1 MATISIGNAGL
12 ANSVTGA
19 LGNNAITNALGISSF
34 NDGVCGPSTFLTKF
48 GAGTIFQSSSL
59 PYHIRSNKN
68 FTVNFHWFPKY
79 SQIRSYFANA
89 LGATD
94 TGELALFIRN
104 ISVPDIVNAGNEKL
118 NAGLNA
124 HFAGS
129 IPGTGVNGMGNL
141 EMTVLATEFS
151 LVDHCFYQWL
161 RETESPYWI
170 YPPFGNSA
178 SSLDD
183 FKKVFSAFSKFN
195 EEKTKVPKAVNTT
208 KGANESYEDYL
219 ARLDYEMS
227 LFEEV
232 MDKNKTVVL
241 NYARTTNLVNV
252 QSLSQSSPF
261 TRADIEIKYYS
272 ANFKELHSVICYGA
286 YPIRIETMDVDN
298 EPGFKEGY
306 RVEFA
311 YDSIDV
317 VSPFVADDSNGLTN
331 AVMGGASK
339 VAGALGGGKNGP
351 AKWAS
356 TLTDGMLDNYLNKSF
371 LAKASKFVNSVTNK
385 AGSKISDKLNNVQK
399 KLGVGDVLS

>member
-19 LGNNAITNALGISSF
+19 LGNNAVTNALGISSF

-118 NAGLNA
+118 NVGLNA

-129 IPGTGVNGMGNL
+129 IPGAGVNGMGNL

-170 YPPFGNSA
+170 YPPFGNGA
-178 SSLDD
+178 GSLDD
-183 FKKVFSAFSKFN
+183 FKDVFSAFSK
-195 EEKTKVPKAVNTT
+195 
-208 KGANESYEDYL
+208 YEDGVL
-219 ARLDYEMS
+219 VTTNDVTPIQKSGES
-227 LFEEV
+227 DEV
-232 MDKNKTVVL
+232 FNLRINGLKDITVFT
-241 NYARTTNLVNV
+241 NYTRATNLVNV

-317 VSPFVADDSNGLTN
+317 VSPFVADESNGITN
-331 AVMGGASK
+331 AVMGGAAT
-339 VAGALGGGKNGP
+339 VTGALSFGEGNGP

-399 KLGVGDVLS
+399 KMGVGDVLS

>member
-94 TGELALFIRN
+94 TGELAMFIRN

-118 NAGLNA
+118 NVGLNA

-129 IPGTGVNGMGNL
+129 IPGAGVNGMGHL
-141 EMTVLATEFS
+141 EMTILATEFS

-170 YPPFGNSA
+170 YPPFGNGA
-178 SSLDD
+178 STLDD
-183 FKKVFSAFSKFN
+183 FKDVFSAFSKYEQETTLIPTDNVTPIAEEGESEKDFN
-195 EEKTKVPKAVNTT
+195 LRINGWKEVIDNVETVATN
-208 KGANESYEDYL
+208 YL
-219 ARLDYEMS
+219 RA
-227 LFEEV
+227 
-232 MDKNKTVVL
+232 
-241 NYARTTNLVNV
+241 TNLVNV

-317 VSPFVADDSNGLTN
+317 VSPFVADESNGLTN
-331 AVMGGASK
+331 AVMGGAAK
-339 VAGALGGGKNGP
+339 VAGALGGGGNGP

-385 AGSKISDKLNNVQK
+385 AGSKISNKLNNVQK

>member
-19 LGNNAITNALGISSF
+19 LGNNAVTNALGISSF
-34 NDGVCGPSTFLTKF
+34 NDGICGPSTFLTKF

-94 TGELALFIRN
+94 TGELAMFIRN

-118 NAGLNA
+118 NVGLNA

-129 IPGTGVNGMGNL
+129 IPGAGVNGMGHL
-141 EMTVLATEFS
+141 EMTILATEFS

-170 YPPFGNSA
+170 YPPFGNGA

-183 FKKVFSAFSKFN
+183 FKDVFSAFSKSKKQRKDVIN
-195 EEKTKVPKAVNTT
+195 YDMLP
-208 KGANESYEDYL
+208 GESDSDYFQ
-219 ARLDYEMS
+219 RIEVD
-227 LFEEV
+227 V
-232 MDKNKTVVL
+232 MDSTESSDTAAIAFY
-241 NYARTTNLVNV
+241 NYVNATNLVNV

-317 VSPFVADDSNGLTN
+317 VSPFVADESNGITN
-331 AVMGGASK
+331 AVLGGASK
-339 VAGALGGGKNGP
+339 VSGFLTGGDVNGP

-371 LAKASKFVNSVTNK
+371 LAKASKFVNSATNK

-399 KLGVGDVLS
+399 KMGVGDVLS

>member
-19 LGNNAITNALGISSF
+19 LGDNAITNALGISSF

-94 TGELALFIRN
+94 TSELAMFIRN

-129 IPGTGVNGMGNL
+129 IPGAGVNGMGHL
-141 EMTVLATEFS
+141 EMTILATEFS

-170 YPPFGNSA
+170 YPPFGNGA

-183 FKKVFSAFSKFN
+183 FKDVFSAFSKYKKEMTEIPITDVSPPKEGESDIDFN
-195 EEKTKVPKAVNTT
+195 LRINRVEWQ
-208 KGANESYEDYL
+208 
-219 ARLDYEMS
+219 
-227 LFEEV
+227 EV
-232 MDKNKTVVL
+232 VDDVETVVT
-241 NYARTTNLVNV
+241 NYLKATNLVNV

-317 VSPFVADDSNGLTN
+317 VSPFVADESNGITN

-399 KLGVGDVLS
+399 KMGVGDVLS

>member
-94 TGELALFIRN
+94 TGELAMFIRN

-118 NAGLNA
+118 NVGLNA

-129 IPGTGVNGMGNL
+129 IPGAGVNGMGHL
-141 EMTVLATEFS
+141 EMTILATEFS

-170 YPPFGNSA
+170 YPPFGNGA

-183 FKKVFSAFSKFN
+183 FKDVFSAFSKYKEETTLVPTDNLTPKQQSTESDAAFN
-195 EEKTKVPKAVNTT
+195 LRINGWK
-208 KGANESYEDYL
+208 
-219 ARLDYEMS
+219 
-227 LFEEV
+227 EV
-232 MDKNKTVVL
+232 VDNIETVVT
-241 NYARTTNLVNV
+241 NYSRVTNLVKV

-317 VSPFVADDSNGLTN
+317 VSPFVADDSNGITN
-331 AVMGGASK
+331 AVMGGAAK
-339 VAGALGGGKNGP
+339 VAGALGGSGNGP

-399 KLGVGDVLS
+399 KMGVGDVLS